1 MRVLLDSD
9 ILIEVFRGRNATIA
23 AEWAALAQSNCVVLV
38 SAVSFAEIG
47 AGAKPSEQRVI
58 DRILAPLE
66 CAPVDEQTGR
76 LAGELLRRYAPSHG
90 LKIADALIAATAIH
104 RQARLWTRNRK
115 HYPMPELAMYA

>member
-9 ILIEVFRGRNATIA
+9 ILIEVFRGRNAAIA
-23 AEWAALAQSNCVVLV
+23 RQWTALAQSDSVVLI

-47 AGAKPSEQRVI
+47 AGAKPSEQSII

-66 CAPVDEQTGR
+66 RASVDEQTGR

-104 RQARLWTRNRK
+104 RRAALWTRNRK
-115 HYPMPELAMYA
+115 HYPMPELAIYE

>member
-1 MRVLLDSD
+1 MTVLLDSD
-9 ILIEVFRGRNATIA
+9 ILIEVFRGRNAAIVA
-23 AEWAALAQSNCVVLV
+23 QWSALAQSNSAILV

-47 AGAKPSEQRVI
+47 VGAKPSELSVI

-76 LAGELLRRYAPSHG
+76 LAGELLRRYAPSHS

-104 RQARLWTRNRK
+104 RQAALWTRNRK
-115 HYPMPELAMYA
+115 HYPMPELAMHV